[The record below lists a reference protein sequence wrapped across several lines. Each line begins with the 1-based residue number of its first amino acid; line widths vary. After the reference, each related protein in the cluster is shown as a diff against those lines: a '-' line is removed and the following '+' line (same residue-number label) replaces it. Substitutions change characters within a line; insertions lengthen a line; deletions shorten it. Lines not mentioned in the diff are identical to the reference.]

1 MNNCPAAQT
10 GEEDDRTRKIDAL
23 ALLAAGVHDIDTAAT
38 LIGQSPEQILEV
50 LESPEGLRAVAV
62 HLEHMRESGRLLK
75 AQAMVPLEK
84 LVSRVREQIEA
95 GEVSA
100 SSAPRLLDVL
110 LKLTGIAE
118 ERAARLRAQAEE
130 DQRRALVC
138 VLHPGDP
145 DPAPAKPGQHML
157 IIDLRGRDRE
167 RVLDVTPN
175 DAGGDD
181 AE

>member
-1 MNNCPAAQT
+1 MNNPAAQT

-23 ALLAAGVHDIDTAAT
+23 VLLAAGVHDIDTAAT

-50 LESPEGLRAVAV
+50 LESPEGLRAVAA

-75 AQAMVPLEK
+75 AQAMAPLEK

-130 DQRRALVC
+130 ERPKLGVYF
-138 VLHPGDP
+138 VYEGEP
-145 DPAPAKPGQHML
+145 DPVCNTEHSIIMRFPTTRNPEQAKV
-157 IIDLRGRDRE
+157 IDI
-167 RVLDVTPN
+167 TPN
-175 DAGGDD
+175 DGGR
-181 AE
+181 